1 MCWLDTDDFS
11 QHNQQDM
18 TWKSFWRSV
27 GHDLEHA
34 ANGVASFATHVV
46 DKTASVVENLG
57 GDVVKVAHEGSTAAS
72 SIGSS
77 LAMPMTIGAVGFAA
91 YFLMIKQR

>member
-1 MCWLDTDDFS
+1 
-11 QHNQQDM
+11 M

-46 DKTASVVENLG
+46 DKGASVVEYLG
-57 GDVVKVAHEGSTAAS
+57 GDVVKVAHEGSTAVS
-72 SIGSS
+72 SVGSS
-77 LAMPMTIGAVGFAA
+77 LAMPLTIGAEGLAA
-91 YFLMIKQR
+91 YFMMMKR